1 MLHRKHFKMLKF
13 PWDVSLLDYPLGCS
27 QDYGHSVNLVSE
39 LQKWMNMAKAKQQKL
54 SVKINTVWS
63 QLQSQFIPSR
73 TNMWM
78 TLSFSP
84 LSFILSFRVEN
95 LTGDLLKPLRSVKSI
110 HLQFPKATLMT
121 HTGVWVFLRE
131 REEERTREMEGGL
144 RHAFLKLL

>member
-1 MLHRKHFKMLKF
+1 MRPSVTLTI
-13 PWDVSLLDYPLGCS
+13 PWVVVKIMVAVLITEF
-27 QDYGHSVNLVSE
+27 SE
-39 LQKWMNMAKAKQQKL
+39 LLKWINMTKSKRKGKTKQQKV
-54 SVKINTVWS
+54 SVKINTAWS
-63 QLQSQFIPSR
+63 WLQSIPSL

-84 LSFILSFRVEN
+84 LSFILSFRLEN
-95 LTGDLLKPLRSVKSI
+95 LTGDLLKPSWSVKSI

-131 REEERTREMEGGL
+131 RDEERTREMEGGL